1 MAAVELARAG
11 SAEEMV
17 ASLGWLA
24 LDLDQAGHLLVQANS
39 VVRKLLLSGDTDM
52 ARTAAAMVPGG
63 FLLIVIV
70 STKRLVHFFHLI
82 SVIGSVLEQATKEW
96 RGAEGGELPGGA
108 VREHLALQTH
118 LSAMEAFNDWFDHFH
133 KGQPV
138 RPVLAEG
145 ASFTEKVAHEQRERV
160 YQGDMERWRGGQV
173 GALIH

>member
-1 MAAVELARAG
+1 
-11 SAEEMV
+11 
-17 ASLGWLA
+17 
-24 LDLDQAGHLLVQANS
+24 
-39 VVRKLLLSGDTDM
+39 
-52 ARTAAAMVPGG
+52 MVPGG
-63 FLLIVIV
+63 FFSIHMPFVLLIVRWEQSCTPYI
-70 STKRLVHFFHLI
+70 THHYMI
-82 SVIGSVLEQATKEW
+82 SVKGAVLEQATKEW

-173 GALIH
+173 SALIH